1 MKKLLIPAI
10 AIAAVG
16 GYFYYTNLETSAP
29 QADVAVEEEQ
39 VVEEQIADEVGA
51 AVADAEIAA
60 EDAAEATGKVMAS
73 ADGDVFADVPEAM
86 GHALDET
93 SEAMD
98 EMAEEVEEVVED
110 IDHSEE

>member
-16 GYFYYTNLETSAP
+16 GYFYYANLESTAP
-29 QADVAVEEEQ
+29 QTDVVVEEEQ
-39 VVEEQIADEVGA
+39 IVEEVESAVAEAEA
-51 AVADAEIAA
+51 AVEHS
-60 EDAAEATGKVMAS
+60 EDAAGDMMAS
-73 ADGDVFADVPEAM
+73 AEEDVFADVPEAM

-93 SEAMD
+93 SEAMH
-98 EMAEEVEEVVED
+98 EMADEVEGVVED